1 MECHEIIKAL
11 RERYGFTQEEIAKQL
26 GVSRSSYSHYE
37 KGDVKPK
44 IKYLVKL
51 ANIFNV
57 TTDDLTGFNDFSN
70 SGRFQK
76 RFSDSDGDEFINRIE
91 LTKDEVELL
100 LSYRA
105 SNRKGSIRKYIEK
118 LNKKEEEQQD

>member
-70 SGRFQK
+70 SGRF
-76 RFSDSDGDEFINRIE
+76 RHFSDSDSDELVNRIE

-105 SNRKGSIRKYIEK
+105 SNRKGTIRKYIEK
-118 LNKKEEEQQD
+118 LNKKDEEQD

>member
-11 RERYGFTQEEIAKQL
+11 RQRYGFTQEEIANQL

-70 SGRFQK
+70 SGRFQ
-76 RFSDSDGDEFINRIE
+76 RSFNDSDEDELVNRRIE

-100 LSYRA
+100 IGYRA
-105 SNRKGSIRKYIEK
+105 SNRKGSILKYIEK
-118 LNKKEEEQQD
+118 LNKKDEQQN